1 MVSAKK
7 KFISILRNLCCC
19 VRSTETKEQNS
30 INESKDFSTW
40 SSIPSDINN
49 FDNHETVKPIE
60 NCNSSSMLGKLN
72 PITPSYV
79 LAAPNC
85 NKVDI
90 TNQDLLDT
98 SSENW
103 RQSCFSKTSI
113 SNISQKNKTELEAIT
128 IKPIHALSKS
138 QSFEGY
144 KFRLCELEKLSTSL
158 PNLMQDKD
166 NKFADYTDNIARKDT
181 LFSEFEMRE
190 NKVESNSFELAVEKV
205 KKLIESQRDNIVNLQ
220 QQESETMNEIS
231 RNEAIGYSIIDI
243 LNKHETLK
251 IEEFL
256 KSINNFLNKVIFLT
270 QKVNRYE
277 IELHELEEDRSFK
290 KNAIIRKILMLENEI
305 EECYRSLRKIGYRR
319 GNHIHL
325 ILKKHLEENDIKTF
339 EIYLGTKSDLAWKLA
354 EIRENIEVEK
364 DCYTSLQQ
372 LALNWNFQT

>member
-1 MVSAKK
+1 
-7 KFISILRNLCCC
+7 
-19 VRSTETKEQNS
+19 
-30 INESKDFSTW
+30 
-40 SSIPSDINN
+40 
-49 FDNHETVKPIE
+49 
-60 NCNSSSMLGKLN
+60 
-72 PITPSYV
+72 
-79 LAAPNC
+79 
-85 NKVDI
+85 
-90 TNQDLLDT
+90 
-98 SSENW
+98 
-103 RQSCFSKTSI
+103 
-113 SNISQKNKTELEAIT
+113 
-128 IKPIHALSKS
+128 
-138 QSFEGY
+138 
-144 KFRLCELEKLSTSL
+144 
-158 PNLMQDKD
+158 
-166 NKFADYTDNIARKDT
+166 
-181 LFSEFEMRE
+181 
-190 NKVESNSFELAVEKV
+190 
-205 KKLIESQRDNIVNLQ
+205 
-220 QQESETMNEIS
+220 MNEIS